1 MENETLLKTLWEMRS
16 ESYQRFQSSLLPTID
31 PQTIIGVK
39 IPDLRKLAKSLTQA
53 DTFLS
58 DLPHR
63 YFEENIIHSILLSS
77 MCDFHQAIPHNQRFL
92 PYIDNWSVCDTLLPK
107 SFSSSKEQLL
117 PLVYQWITSPH
128 TYTCRF
134 GIGVLMR
141 HFLKEDFNV

>member
-1 MENETLLKTLWEMRS
+1 MRS

-39 IPDLRKLAKSLTQA
+39 IPDLRKLAKSLAQA

-77 MCDFHQAIPHNQRFL
+77 MCDFYQVPIFYYGTKEELGHAMGKEMRASLAITDAGFAKSL
-92 PYIDNWSVCDTLLPK
+92 TKLL
-107 SFSSSKEQLL
+107 E
-117 PLVYQWITSPH
+117 
-128 TYTCRF
+128 
-134 GIGVLMR
+134 
-141 HFLKEDFNV
+141 E